1 MNVTQQAAIILIKS
15 AITGQPQN
23 LPEDFQLP
31 KAANLLYKNGLVT
44 LGYAGATVCGL
55 DPDSPVMSKM
65 QEIYCVE
72 FLRSERQLENL
83 DRFYQALE
91 EKGIEYMPVK
101 GAVMKHIYPA
111 HELRT
116 MSDADILI
124 HAEQKD
130 VICSVMESLGYQFCS
145 ESDHEWNWA
154 NSDLKLELH
163 KRLVSS
169 DEKNYYSYFGD
180 GWEWAKAKEGCR
192 WSMSQE
198 DAFIFEFSHFT
209 RHYCKGGIG
218 VRHLVDLWV
227 HLYNAPNMD
236 KAYVRQQM
244 DKLRLGAFYDNV
256 MAVIQAWFYDGPWTK
271 EAEYISEFVFGQ
283 GTVSHNEEVANN
295 AIAGSGTSG
304 NAKQGKFRILMRRLF
319 PARKHL
325 DWNYPKLKKVPL
337 PFAWVARWF
346 SLLTKRDVVQK
357 RLNQMHEIT
366 DDTVNAY
373 RQSLEFVG
381 LEIFE

>member
-1 MNVTQQAAIILIKS
+1 MTVTQQAALGLIKS
-15 AITGQPQN
+15 AITGQPQP
-23 LPEDFQLP
+23 LPEDFTLSQV
-31 KAANLLYKNGLVT
+31 AALLYKNGLIT
-44 LGYAGATVCGL
+44 LGYAGAAICNL
-55 DPDSPVMSKM
+55 DPESPVMIKM
-65 QEIYCVE
+65 QDLYCVE
-72 FLRSERQLENL
+72 FLHSEQQLEHLN
-83 DRFYQALE
+83 RFYQALE

-111 HELRT
+111 HEQRT

-124 HAEQKD
+124 HAEQKEELRA
-130 VICSVMESLGYQFCS
+130 IMESLGFTFCS

-154 NSDLKLELH
+154 IPELKLELH

-180 GWEWAKAKEGCR
+180 GWAWAKTKEGCR

-209 RHYCKGGIG
+209 RHFCKGGIG
-218 VRHLVDLWV
+218 VRHMVDLWV

-236 KAYVRQQM
+236 KAYVRKQM

-256 MAVIQAWFYDGPWTK
+256 MSVIQAWFYDGAWTP
-271 EAEYISEFVFGQ
+271 EGEYISAFVFGQ
-283 GTVSHNEEVANN
+283 GTVSHKEEVANN
-295 AIAGSGTSG
+295 AVAGRSDGSV
-304 NAKQGKFRILMRRLF
+304 KQGKFRMLIRRLF

-325 DWNYPKLKKVPL
+325 DWNYPQLKKVPL

-346 SLLTKRDVVQK
+346 SLLCKRDVVQK
-357 RLNQMHEIT
+357 RLNQMNEIT
-366 DDTVNAY
+366 DDQVNAY
-373 RQSLEFVG
+373 RQSLEYVG
-381 LEIFE
+381 LEVFE

>member
-1 MNVTQQAAIILIKS
+1 MTVTQQAALGFIKS
-15 AITGQPQN
+15 AITGQPQP
-23 LPEDFQLP
+23 LPEDYTLSHV
-31 KAANLLYKNGLVT
+31 AALLYKNGLIT
-44 LGYAGATVCGL
+44 LGYAGASICNL
-55 DPDSPVMSKM
+55 NPEDPVMIKM
-65 QEIYCVE
+65 QDFYCVE
-72 FLRSERQLENL
+72 FLRSEQQLAHL

-111 HELRT
+111 HEQRT

-130 VICSVMESLGYQFCS
+130 ELAAIMESLGYTFCS

-154 NSDLKLELH
+154 IPELKLELH

-180 GWEWAKAKEGCR
+180 GWEWAKTKEGCR

-218 VRHLVDLWV
+218 VRHMVDLWV

-236 KAYVRQQM
+236 KVYVRKQM

-256 MAVIQAWFYDGPWTK
+256 MAVIQAWFYDGDWTP
-271 EAEYISEFVFGQ
+271 EAQYISDFVFGQ
-283 GTVSHNEEVANN
+283 GKVSHNEEVANS
-295 AIAGSGTSG
+295 AIAGNRAGGKAS
-304 NAKQGKFRILMRRLF
+304 QGKFRMLMRRLF

-325 DWNYPKLKKVPL
+325 DWNYPQLKKVPL

-346 SLLTKRDVVQK
+346 SLLTKKNVVK
-357 RLNQMHEIT
+357 NRINQMNDIT
-366 DDTVNAY
+366 DESVNAY

-381 LEIFE
+381 LEVME

>member
-1 MNVTQQAAIILIKS
+1 MTVTQQAIISLFKS
-15 AITGQPQN
+15 AITGQPQK
-23 LPEDFQLP
+23 LPECL
-31 KAANLLYKNGLVT
+31 KLSEMAALLYKNGLIT
-44 LGYAGATVCGL
+44 LGYAGAIICGL
-55 DPDSPVMSKM
+55 SPESPIMNKL
-65 QEIYCVE
+65 QDLYCVE
-72 FLRSERQLENL
+72 FLHSERQIASLEQ
-83 DRFYQALE
+83 FYQTLE
-91 EKGIEYMPVK
+91 ENGIEYMPVK
-101 GAVMKHIYPA
+101 GAVMKYIYPS

-116 MSDADILI
+116 MGDADILI
-124 HAEQKD
+124 HTEQKEK
-130 VICSVMESLGYQFCS
+130 ISAIMEALGYTFHS

-154 NSDLKLELH
+154 NSELKLELH

-180 GWEWAKAKEGCR
+180 GWEWAKTKEGCR

-218 VRHLVDLWV
+218 VRHMVDLWV

-236 KAYVRQQM
+236 KQYVREQLEKM
-244 DKLRLGAFYDNV
+244 HLGSFYDNV
-256 MAVIQAWFYDGPWTK
+256 MAVIQAWFYDGLWTP

-283 GTVSHNEEVANN
+283 GSVSHNEEVANN
-295 AIAGSGTSG
+295 AIASRARG
-304 NAKQGKFRILMRRLF
+304 NAKHGKFRMIIRRLF

-346 SLLTKRDVVQK
+346 SLLGKRDIVQK
-357 RLNQMHEIT
+357 RLDQMSEIT
-366 DDTVNAY
+366 DDSVNAY

-381 LEIFE
+381 LDIFN

>member
-1 MNVTQQAAIILIKS
+1 MTVTQQAAIGLVKS
-15 AITGQPQN
+15 AITGQPQT
-23 LPEDFQLP
+23 LPEGYKLP
-31 KAANLLYKNGLVT
+31 ETASLLHKNGLIT
-44 LGYAGATVCGL
+44 LGYAGATVCGIN
-55 DPDSPVMSKM
+55 PDSPVMVKM
-65 QEIYCVE
+65 QDYYCLE
-72 FLRSERQLENL
+72 FLRSEQQLEHLN
-83 DRFYQALE
+83 RFYQAME

-101 GAVMKHIYPA
+101 GAVMKYIYPS
-111 HELRT
+111 HELRA

-124 HAEQKD
+124 HAGQKEE
-130 VICSVMESLGYQFCS
+130 ISAVMESLGFTFCS
-145 ESDHEWNWA
+145 ESDHEWNWVIPE
-154 NSDLKLELH
+154 LKLELH

-180 GWEWAKAKEGCR
+180 GWNWAKTKEGCR

-218 VRHLVDLWV
+218 VRHMVDLWV

-236 KAYVRQQM
+236 KKYVRKQM

-256 MAVIQAWFYDGPWTK
+256 MDVIQAWFYGGEMTR
-271 EAEYISEFVFGQ
+271 EAAYISEFVFGN
-283 GTVSHNEEVANN
+283 GTVSHNEEVANS
-295 AIAGSGTSG
+295 AIAGRSKGG
-304 NAKQGKFRILMRRLF
+304 AKQGKFRMLVRRVF

-346 SLLTKRDVVQK
+346 SLLRKRDVVQN
-357 RLNQMHEIT
+357 RLNQMNAIT
-366 DDTVNAY
+366 DESVNAY

-381 LEIFE
+381 LDLFE

>member
-1 MNVTQQAAIILIKS
+1 MTVTQQAAVALVKS
-15 AITGQPQN
+15 AITGQPQQ
-23 LPEDFQLP
+23 LPEDFKLSE
-31 KAANLLYKNGLVT
+31 AASILFRSGLIT

-55 DPDSPVMSKM
+55 NPDSPVMIKM
-65 QEIYCVE
+65 QDHYCLE
-72 FLRSERQLENL
+72 FLRSEQQLEHLN
-83 DRFYQALE
+83 RFYQALE

-124 HAEQKD
+124 HAEQKEE
-130 VICSVMESLGYQFCS
+130 IRTVMESLGFTFCS
-145 ESDHEWNWA
+145 ESDHEWNWVIPE
-154 NSDLKLELH
+154 LKLELH

-169 DEKNYYSYFGD
+169 DEKNYYNYFGD
-180 GWEWAKAKEGCR
+180 GWAWAKTKEGCR
-192 WSMSQE
+192 WSMNQE

-218 VRHLVDLWV
+218 LRHLVDLWV

-236 KAYVRQQM
+236 KKYVRKQLEKM
-244 DKLRLGAFYDNV
+244 HLGNFYDNV
-256 MAVIQAWFYDGPWTK
+256 HAAIAAMFEGDTWTA
-271 EAEYISEFVFGQ
+271 EADYICQFVLGN
-283 GTVSHNEEVANN
+283 GTVSHNEEIANS
-295 AIAGSGTSG
+295 AIAGRNSGSA
-304 NAKQGKFRILMRRLF
+304 NQGKFRMLLRRAF

-346 SLLTKRDVVQK
+346 SLLGKRDTVQQ
-357 RLNQMHEIT
+357 RLNQMSEIT
-366 DDTVNAY
+366 DDSVNAY

-381 LEIFE
+381 LEILE

>member
-1 MNVTQQAAIILIKS
+1 MTEIQQVTIDLIKS
-15 AITGQPQN
+15 AITGQPQK
-23 LPEDFQLP
+23 LPEGLRLSPIAF
-31 KAANLLYKNGLVT
+31 LLQQHGLIA
-44 LGYAGATVCGL
+44 LGYRGAVLCGFNPHSTTL
-55 DPDSPVMSKM
+55 AKL
-65 QEIYCVE
+65 QELYCVE
-72 FLRSERQLENL
+72 FLRSEQQLQNL

-111 HELRT
+111 HELRA

-124 HAEQKD
+124 HAEQKEE
-130 VICSVMESLGYQFCS
+130 IGAIMESLGFTFCS
-145 ESDHEWNWA
+145 ESDHEWNWI
-154 NSDLKLELH
+154 NSELKLELH

-180 GWEWAKAKEGCR
+180 GWKWAKTKKGCR

-218 VRHLVDLWV
+218 LRHLVDLWV

-236 KAYVRQQM
+236 KKYVRKQL
-244 DKLRLGAFYDNV
+244 DKMHLGNFYDHV
-256 MAVIQAWFYDGPWTK
+256 LTTIDALFHGGAWTP
-271 EAEYISEFVFGQ
+271 EAEYIFQFVFGQ
-283 GTVSHNEEVANN
+283 GTVSHNEEIANS
-295 AIAGSGTSG
+295 AIAGRSGSTR
-304 NAKQGKFRILMRRLF
+304 QGKFRMLMRRVF

-346 SLLTKRDVVQK
+346 SLLGKRDVVQN
-357 RLNQMHEIT
+357 RLNQMNEIT
-366 DDTVNAY
+366 DEHISAY

-381 LEIFE
+381 LEIIE